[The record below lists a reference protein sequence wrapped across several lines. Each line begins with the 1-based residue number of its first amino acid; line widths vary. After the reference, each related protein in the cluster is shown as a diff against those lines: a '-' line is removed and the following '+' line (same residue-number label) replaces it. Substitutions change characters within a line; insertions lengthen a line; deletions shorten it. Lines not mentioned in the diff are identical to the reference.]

1 MNFFISDT
9 HFGHKNC
16 MAFDNRPFATVE
28 ECDAAIIN
36 NWNKAVSYDDDVYLL
51 GDMSWHNATKTL
63 KILNNLNGNIHL
75 IKGNHDNKI
84 LHNRDIVNRLCEIT
98 DYKELCLDK
107 NKGVVLCHYPM
118 PCFKNHFRG
127 WYHLYGHVH
136 VSFEENMIQ
145 NFKLQMEELHEAPLK
160 MANVGCMMPR
170 INYTPRTL
178 EEIFEITEGQERR
191 NYDLS

>member
-1 MNFFISDT
+1 MEELVNIF
-9 HFGHKNC
+9 H
-16 MAFDNRPFATVE
+16 RVE
-28 ECDAAIIN
+28 WRMVGGNPVER
-36 NWNKAVSYDDDVYLL
+36 SYDKFCKMHNGTKHILKDAL
-51 GDMSWHNATKTL
+51 GDMSWYNATKTL

-75 IKGNHDNKI
+75 IKGNHDDKI
-84 LHNRDIVNRLCEIT
+84 LHNREIVNRLCEIT
-98 DYKELCLDK
+98 DYKELYLDK
-107 NKGVVLCHYPM
+107 NKGVVLCHYPI

-145 NFKLQMEELHEAPLK
+145 NFKLQMEELHEVPLK

-178 EEIFEITEGQERR
+178 EEIFEITEG
-191 NYDLS
+191 

>member
-28 ECDAAIIN
+28 EGDAAIIN
-36 NWNKAVSYDDDVYLL
+36 NWNKAVSYNDDVYLL
-51 GDMSWHNATKTL
+51 GDMSWYYATKTL

-75 IKGNHDNKI
+75 IKGNHDDKI

-98 DYKELCLDK
+98 DYKELYLDK
-107 NKGVVLCHYPM
+107 NKGVVLCHYPI

-145 NFKLQMEELHEAPLK
+145 NFKLQMEELHEVPLK

-178 EEIFEITEGQERR
+178 EEIFEITEG
-191 NYDLS
+191 